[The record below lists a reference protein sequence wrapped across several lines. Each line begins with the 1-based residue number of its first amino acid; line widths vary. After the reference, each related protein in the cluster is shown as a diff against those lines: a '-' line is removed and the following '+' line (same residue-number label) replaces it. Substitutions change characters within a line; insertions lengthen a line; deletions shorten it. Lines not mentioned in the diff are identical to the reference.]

1 MGKMASYA
9 KEIFLFVMNGTCTCG
24 RTERQEYYW
33 AFMSQRPR
41 FVSAIWH
48 STIISTFSLLFN
60 RIKGSAVQRVGAVG
74 VGWRRVGGK
83 LTGSG

>member
-60 RIKGSAVQRVGAVG
+60 RIKGSAVQWGCGGGG
-74 VGWRRVGGK
+74 VGTGGGK